1 MLELNITFQEKY
13 KKLDNLCKD
22 CYGSKEGISEYINQ
36 MEKNHQSGL
45 RLIPNWDDDYK
56 QLKHS
61 RWIRNQLAHETGTLY
76 LDVCSKNDI
85 EFITIFYN
93 NILNTKDPLAVLQ
106 KIIKEKNRPA
116 LIKTQPNNKI
126 SYSTLSSAIEKSS
139 HKQTE
144 YSSNSIDSNKPT
156 KQKSLLKK
164 LFEKIFNRF

>member
-1 MLELNITFQEKY
+1 MLELNITFQEEY

-85 EFITIFYN
+85 EFITIFYKRG
-93 NILNTKDPLAVLQ
+93 TPV
-106 KIIKEKNRPA
+106 KNVF
-116 LIKTQPNNKI
+116 IW
-126 SYSTLSSAIEKSS
+126 E
-139 HKQTE
+139 E
-144 YSSNSIDSNKPT
+144 
-156 KQKSLLKK
+156 
-164 LFEKIFNRF
+164 